1 MTHDTESD
9 DNVINPDVRDIFIL
23 VLQLI
28 SLKKYEHFYSQ
39 KHAMIIW
46 DAVSSELSSISVS
59 HLSEE
64 FLDLL
69 KGIAL
74 TKNIDGYSLLMEVE
88 RLISMKDR
96 MCKTIHIEK
105 N

>member
-1 MTHDTESD
+1 M
-9 DNVINPDVRDIFIL
+9 INPDLRDIFIL
-23 VLQLI
+23 GMQLI
-28 SLKKYEHFYSQ
+28 SLKKYEHFYSHQ
-39 KHAMIIW
+39 HAMIIW
-46 DAVSSELSSISVS
+46 DAVSSELRSLAVC

-64 FLDLL
+64 LVNLL

-74 TKNIDGYSLLMEVE
+74 VRSIDSYSLLMEVE
-88 RLISMKDR
+88 RVISMKDH